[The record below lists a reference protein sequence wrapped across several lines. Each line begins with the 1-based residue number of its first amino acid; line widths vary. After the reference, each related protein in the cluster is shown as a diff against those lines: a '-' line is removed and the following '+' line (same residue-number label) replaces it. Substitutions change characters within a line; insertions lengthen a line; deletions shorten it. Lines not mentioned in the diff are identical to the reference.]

1 MRLMLSG
8 IILTIAAVGQ
18 IVAAIVLHDPD
29 GNELLANAG
38 WGVLMLSAVFG
49 WLPIFTLR
57 ARGRVAGRGYMGT
70 TALVDNGVYGIVRHP
85 QYLAGVLMAA
95 ALVMISPHWLV
106 GLLGLAAAACCVQST
121 FDEEKRC
128 IDKFGQAYVEYMAGV
143 PRLNFVRGIVR
154 SVSRGRRSAA

>member
-8 IILTIAAVGQ
+8 VILTVAAVGQ
-18 IVAAIVLHDPD
+18 IVAAFALHDPE
-29 GNELLANAG
+29 GNELLMNIG

-70 TALVDNGVYGIVRHP
+70 TALVDSGVYGIVRHP

-95 ALVMISPHWLV
+95 ALPMISQHWLV
-106 GLLGLAAAACCVQST
+106 GLLGLASAACCVLST
-121 FDEEKRC
+121 YDEEKRC
-128 IDKFGQAYVEYMAGV
+128 VDKFGQAYVEYMRKV
-143 PRLNFVRGIVR
+143 PRLNFVRGLVR
-154 SVSRGRRSAA
+154 SLSRSLSRGQ